1 MEFIKKH
8 VKQYQEKK
16 LGEALSKVKF
26 HLDMKKQL
34 EQKVKKILIDDEK
47 TKARKEIIFHS
58 KMVDIWKNNAEKIKK
73 EMKKIND

>member
-1 MEFIKKH
+1 LEFIKKH

-16 LGEALSKVKF
+16 LSEALSKVEF
-26 HLDMKKQL
+26 HFDMKKQL
-34 EQKVKKILIDDEK
+34 EQKIKEMLIDDEK

-73 EMKKIND
+73 EMKKIK

>member
-1 MEFIKKH
+1 LEFIKKH

-16 LGEALSKVKF
+16 LDEALSKVKF

-47 TKARKEIIFHS
+47 TKARKEIIFHN

-73 EMKKIND
+73 EMKKIDD